1 MKCAGMTGQK
11 HEIFLVICYIL
22 TKDYLIGSKYFAP
35 IIFFV
40 KAIIFRG
47 EVHKIEIFSW
57 YSSISKYSINTRI
70 LRVSTSLL
78 HAIAATK
85 ICTIPI
91 SFLVATSGTT
101 TICAL
106 ATTLDKLHQ
115 ALLAMVSVVQTGT
128 HVLHACALIKHC

>member
-11 HEIFLVICYIL
+11 HEIFFGNLLCL

-40 KAIIFRG
+40 KAIIFRD
-47 EVHKIEIFSW
+47 EVHKIYIFSW

-70 LRVSTSLL
+70 LSVSTSLL

-85 ICTIPI
+85 ICTIPVC
-91 SFLVATSGTT
+91 FLVAKSGTT

-115 ALLAMVSVVQTGT
+115 ALLAMGSVVQTGT